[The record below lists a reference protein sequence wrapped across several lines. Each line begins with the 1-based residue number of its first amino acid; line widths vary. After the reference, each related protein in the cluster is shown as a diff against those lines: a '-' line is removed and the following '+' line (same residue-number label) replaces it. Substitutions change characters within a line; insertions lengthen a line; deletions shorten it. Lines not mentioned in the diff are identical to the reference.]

1 MGKKLR
7 LVLAMV
13 LVLCMSTVFAA
24 CGSKTITGIAMD
36 PDTMPSTTIGI
47 DESFSIGEANKIIV
61 TYDNGSTSKWSITES
76 MVTYNPQ
83 PGSGNKWSKPQTV
96 TVTVTFSRLGTTA
109 ETTFELHIVAEGEAG
124 ALVNEISALDL
135 AQLTYADKG
144 TVDALTA
151 RYNRL
156 TDVEKSYVTNYDA
169 LVAAA
174 EKIAALGEEVA
185 SIVLTAPVTTAYNV
199 GDVMNWAGAYAT
211 ITKVNGAMET
221 VTLTAENAT
230 VTGFTTET
238 EGEKTVTIAY
248 EGETVEYKITVTDN
262 ANAEMQAAIAAYNA
276 QVAKLP
282 TADALQYTQ
291 VAQVN
296 EARVAYDALVAK
308 YGTDGKLTGV
318 TDEAV
323 KALEAKIEANNA
335 AVKAIVDTFIAA
347 DDVKYSDKATIVKS
361 RTDFDNIAN
370 GWTGYVTEEQK
381 AVLTASEAVIVEM
394 EKAIE
399 QFRTLAAQLPAVA
412 DYSYEKYGELFE
424 EVDGAFYDLILTTLK
439 FDAPEDD
446 NYAPLADKAGIRPE
460 FDKIQAIWLCPD
472 VLDSLNTLKDN
483 IENGTVISPLTWQ
496 NATNYVEEYEAGNY
510 PTDATLVE
518 ALEELKELV
527 AQIEADMKAL
537 TDEIDKLF
545 GIEAEANIMLLSEEE
560 AEPTVY
566 EAKKAE
572 IDALDKAL
580 SESIYNK
587 LFDAKYAQMMA
598 DAKKAYETA
607 DALIAEVQEAID
619 GAAIVDS
626 LTDVAD
632 VEALYKS
639 LAELKVFGEGYTGA
653 LEETTAEAFFGVN
666 LTSEVDRTSLD
677 EKEVAFVQAIID
689 SISSPIKYEQVGLI
703 EKARAEY
710 DMLSEANQAK
720 IVGMEEK
727 LEAAET
733 DIENYKTLAA
743 EATAKIDAIP
753 DPVTLDDAG
762 KQAVTD
768 ARTVYEQL
776 GPDGWK
782 ELVSAE
788 RLEKLMKAEQALE
801 AMQDAVDEFLLTEL
815 PADADLKPG
824 DYVATTEGDV
834 TTYTGILGEIL
845 TAYNALVEG
854 HDEIAEIAEV
864 AQFKNDLDAL
874 IAVVVGEDAKVA
886 AFNKGVDEF
895 VPNYDA
901 STEALRTLL
910 ASIRANWKT
919 VELIPGYVAAVED
932 DETTEDVNEAAPETT
947 EKLEEFDAAIKAEN
961 DAIDAFLAVALP
973 TVDGLTYEQYITEVT
988 VGEITYAN
996 IFEQSKALY
1005 DVLAEYTTKN
1015 HEEVIARFELLTALF
1030 IDTPAQ
1036 GVEGEEG
1043 YVPAVDSEI
1052 TRLNKSVATVETM
1065 IDALSDTF
1073 NYAEKDAITEAYDAY
1088 KALEKGWIAAVAEEK
1103 AEKIEA
1109 LYAAIATADAAVED
1123 LKAQIEALPTP
1134 NEMRYNDHLTA
1145 VEAARAA
1152 YNAIVL
1158 AENGIDSTSIKTLVG
1173 AELCEKLAALEER
1186 VTKLTKTAQEIQAQI
1201 DAIDA
1206 TTYASKADIEA
1217 ARAAYN
1223 AFVTD
1228 GQGFH
1233 ALINT
1238 ANLVAA
1244 EKYIADCDEACAE
1257 FLQYVE
1263 ENLPADAKDLK
1274 LEQVPNIATA
1284 DGMWAELDKDIQDN
1298 NEDVIAAKALIE
1310 ACKAQDAANKKAVED
1325 FVAGVEALPVT
1336 EVTNEDGT
1344 SKNPKEWNV
1353 DEIDI
1358 TYEPTISEL
1367 NDLLEELQNNGYV
1380 DLTKPETDPEEKYI
1394 TQDIL
1399 DKLAAATDKVNEITS
1414 KIQAILDKIEAIE
1427 KLDDTNTVV
1436 DYANAEAIMTII
1448 TEEFDV
1454 LTDAEKA
1461 TTIGQKIESY
1471 RTSINEMT
1479 EKAEAYITADAA
1491 VVVDELNYTDAS
1503 RNSVTDLRT
1512 AYDALVDGWNTYANE
1527 TASVSEA
1534 NLLAAEAKISE
1545 FAKQLADAEA
1555 LVQAIL
1561 DKNFVLEAS
1570 AARAA
1575 ETVIDYSNRAEIVAA
1590 KDAYDKLNDVV
1601 GLQAAFDADLLAE
1614 LNRVCAI
1621 VNELD
1626 AAVGTEIANEITDAF
1641 SPLYTKVTLDSKS
1654 TIKNFFD
1661 MIGEQMSETEL
1672 PDESKAFRNGWGAY
1686 LQVGYPT
1693 EYELLKKAQ
1702 ARYEALVAGEETFK
1716 NMVHEATDGM
1726 SAEDVTYAMGETLN
1740 KIREYYKETFVTE
1753 SDREKIRALPEYET
1767 LEAFESA
1774 WQLRYLAAQ
1783 EVVAMIDEIT
1793 YPLDAEKVAAA
1804 KAAYDEIEAEG
1815 YGFEEAITNYNKL
1828 LGYLDELSEKF
1839 ETPEAIQSFLDKI
1852 TGEWNTFADVDYGT
1866 VKSFLDKV
1874 YVNYHELL
1882 TEEQRNEFTAAD
1894 QQKIEDL
1901 KVAGD
1906 KLMSELANLQN
1917 LINAL
1922 DPTTVDL
1929 SDAEPEDGAVY
1940 LVKEALKAVE
1950 QAEEDDNTAVANKTT
1965 WKNQLNLD
1973 NLTEAEARIQ
1983 AIKDAMAEF
1992 IEEVEN
1998 LPAKEDLDFETAQDV
2013 FTAEEHYNNL
2023 SDEAKQ
2029 DPDVQEA
2036 YEKLKDLLEEANKYE
2051 KFSDVYAAAVKAFAA
2066 AYYNKTAGT
2075 EFTDLEAFYIETVT
2089 LPTDFSNLKVGGAT
2103 VGDETIRVSV
2113 GNNNFIEA
2121 PAFRLNGKK
2130 LQLALPL
2137 VGSSLINGELQISYT
2152 SAGETVT
2159 KTLIAYTVLGSLN
2172 MGAVDAVYTQANYE
2186 STVTLNGSMVT
2197 FKSEHGAAAVS
2208 IALNNN
2214 GAAIV
2219 DVPYMFVKYENLA
2232 VGSVPTYAFTAFEES
2247 GCVIYPRY
2255 SNAPITQETAT
2266 AAQSRYYYISL
2277 DGYGTLAVLLSYEYV
2292 VKA

>member
-323 KALEAKIEANNA
+323 KALEAKIEANNK
-335 AVKAIVDTFIAA
+335 AVEEIVKTFIPAA
-347 DDVKYSDKATIVKS
+347 NVKYSDKATIAKS

-677 EKEVAFVQAIID
+677 EKEVAFVQDIID
-689 SISSPIKYEQVGLI
+689 SISTPIEYSQVGLI

-727 LEAAET
+727 LEAAEA

-743 EATAKIDAIP
+743 EATAKIDALP
-753 DPVTLDDAG
+753 TPVKVDEAG
-762 KQAVTD
+762 KAQILE
-768 ARTVYEQL
+768 AREAYEAL
-776 GPDGWK
+776 GNTGWK

-788 RLEKLMKAEQALE
+788 RLEKLMKAE
-801 AMQDAVDEFLLTEL
+801 DEFWSLREAVRDFFNNNTL

-845 TAYNALVEG
+845 TGYNNLVKD
-854 HDEIAEIAEV
+854 HDEIAANASVAEFK
-864 AQFKNDLDAL
+864 AQLDAL
-874 IAVVVGEDAKVA
+874 IAVVVAEDAKVV
-886 AFNKGVDEF
+886 AFNEAVDEF

-901 STEALRTLL
+901 STAALREQL
-910 ASIRANWKT
+910 AAIRANWKT
-919 VELIPGYVAAVED
+919 TELIPGYVAAVED
-932 DETTEDVNEAAPETT
+932 DEATEDVNEAAPETT

-973 TVDGLTYEQYITEVT
+973 TVDELTYEQYITEVN

-1052 TRLNKSVATVETM
+1052 TRLNKSVASVETM

-1109 LYAAIATADAAVED
+1109 LYAAIATAEAAVED

-1134 NEMRYNDHLTA
+1134 DDMLYSDLKA

-1152 YNAIVL
+1152 YNEIVL
-1158 AENGIDSTSIKTLVG
+1158 AENGIDATSIKTLVG

-1186 VTKLTKTAQEIQAQI
+1186 VTKLTKTAQEMQAQI

-1217 ARAAYN
+1217 ARAAYD

-1284 DGMWAELDKDIQDN
+1284 DGMWAELDADIQDN

-1310 ACKAQDAANKKAVED
+1310 ACKDQDEANKKAVED

-1344 SKNPKEWNV
+1344 SKDPKEWNV

-1367 NDLLEELQNNGYV
+1367 NDLLEELQKNGYV
-1380 DLTKPETDPEEKYI
+1380 DLTDPETDPEEKYI

-1427 KLDDTNTVV
+1427 KLDESNTVV
-1436 DYANAEAIMTII
+1436 NYENAEAIMTII
-1448 TEEFDV
+1448 VEEFDA
-1454 LTDAEKA
+1454 LTADEKA

-1479 EKAEAYITADAA
+1479 EKAEAYIAADAA

-1534 NLLAAEAKISE
+1534 NLLAAEAKIAE

-1626 AAVGTEIANEITDAF
+1626 AAVGTEIANEITVAF
-1641 SPLYTKVTLDSKS
+1641 TPLYTKVTLDSKP
-1654 TIKNFFD
+1654 TIDKFFI
-1661 MIGEQMSETEL
+1661 MIGELEETE
-1672 PDESKAFRNGWGAY
+1672 EVKAFRNGWGAY

-1726 SAEDVTYAMGETLN
+1726 NAEDVTYAMGETLN

>member
-96 TVTVTFSRLGTTA
+96 TVTVTFSRLGTTV

-248 EGETVEYKITVTDN
+248 EGETVEYKISVTDN

-323 KALEAKIEANNA
+323 KALEAKIEANNK
-335 AVKAIVDTFIAA
+335 AVEEIVKTFIPAA
-347 DDVKYSDKATIVKS
+347 NVKYSDKATIAKS

-460 FDKIQAIWLCPD
+460 YDKIQAIWLCPD

-483 IENGTVISPLTWQ
+483 IVNGTAISPLTWQ

-527 AQIEADMKAL
+527 AQIEAEMKAL

-607 DALIAEVQEAID
+607 DALIAKVQEAID
-619 GAAIVDS
+619 GAAIEDS

-639 LAELKVFGEGYTGA
+639 LAELKVFGSEGYTST

-677 EKEVAFVQAIID
+677 EKEVAFVQDIID
-689 SISSPIKYEQVGLI
+689 SISTPIEYSQVGLI

-727 LEAAET
+727 LEAAED
-733 DIENYKTLAA
+733 DIKKFQELAA
-743 EATAKIDAIP
+743 EATAKIDALP
-753 DPVTLDDAG
+753 TPVKVDEAG
-762 KQAVTD
+762 KAQILE
-768 ARTVYEQL
+768 AREAYEAL
-776 GPDGWK
+776 GNTGWK

-788 RLEKLMKAEQALE
+788 RLEKLMKAE
-801 AMQDAVDEFLLTEL
+801 DEFWSLREAVRDFFNNNTL

-845 TAYNALVEG
+845 TGYNNLVKD
-854 HDEIAEIAEV
+854 HDEIAANASV
-864 AQFKNDLDAL
+864 AAYKADLDAL
-874 IAVVVGEDAKVA
+874 IAVVVDEDAKVV
-886 AFNKGVDEF
+886 AFNKAVDEF

-901 STEALRTLL
+901 STAALREQL
-910 ASIRANWKT
+910 AAIRANWKT
-919 VELIPGYVAAVED
+919 TAQIADYVPAVED

-947 EKLEEFDAAIKAEN
+947 TSLDEFDAAIEAEN
-961 DAIDAFLAVALP
+961 DAIAAFLAVALP
-973 TVDGLTYEQYITEVT
+973 TVDGLTYELYITEVT

-996 IFEQSKALY
+996 IFEQAKALY

-1015 HEEVIARFELLTALF
+1015 HEEVIAHYELLTALF

-1052 TRLNKSVATVETM
+1052 TRLNKSVASVETM

-1073 NYAEKDAITEAYDAY
+1073 DYAEKDAITEAYDAY
-1088 KALEKGWIAAVAEEK
+1088 NALEKGWIAAVAEEK

-1109 LYAAIATADAAVED
+1109 LYAAIATAEAAVED

-1152 YNAIVL
+1152 YNEIVL
-1158 AENGIDSTSIKTLVG
+1158 AENGIDATSIKTLVG

-1217 ARAAYN
+1217 ARAAYEEFKVETN
-1223 AFVTD
+1223 
-1228 GQGFH
+1228 GQGFD

-1238 ANLVAA
+1238 TNLTNA

-1263 ENLPADAKDLK
+1263 ENLPADAKDLT
-1274 LEQVPNIATA
+1274 LEQAGKIA
-1284 DGMWAELDKDIQDN
+1284 GAEELYNKLDADIQDN
-1298 NEDVIAAKALIE
+1298 NEDVIAAKALID
-1310 ACKAQDAANKKAVED
+1310 ACKDQDAANKKAVED
-1325 FVAGVEALPVT
+1325 FVAGVEALPVEKIEDNPDT
-1336 EVTNEDGT
+1336 EEDESGWDT
-1344 SKNPKEWNV
+1344 SK
-1353 DEIDI
+1353 IDI

-1414 KIQAILDKIEAIE
+1414 KIQDILDKIEAIE
-1427 KLDDTNTVV
+1427 KLDETNTVV
-1436 DYANAEAIMTII
+1436 DYKNAEAIMTII
-1448 TEEFDV
+1448 VEEFDA
-1454 LTDAEKA
+1454 LTADEQA

-1479 EKAEAYITADAA
+1479 KKAEAYITADAA

-1527 TASVSEA
+1527 TASVSEE
-1534 NLLAAEAKISE
+1534 NLLAAEAKIAE

-1570 AARAA
+1570 VARAA

-1590 KDAYDKLNDVV
+1590 KDAYDELNDVV

-1614 LNRVCAI
+1614 LNRVYAI
-1621 VNELD
+1621 VTELD
-1626 AAVGTEIANEITDAF
+1626 AAVGTEIANEITAAF
-1641 SPLYTKVTLDSKS
+1641 TPLYTKVTLDSKP
-1654 TIKNFFD
+1654 TIDKFFI
-1661 MIGEQMSETEL
+1661 MIGELEETE
-1672 PDESKAFRNGWGAY
+1672 EVKAFRNGWGAH

-1716 NMVHEATDGM
+1716 TMVHKVTDDM
-1726 SAEDVTYAMGETLN
+1726 NAEDVTYAMGEPLN
-1740 KIREYYKETFVTE
+1740 EIREYYKETFVTE

-1774 WQLRYLAAQ
+1774 WQLKYLAAQ

-1828 LGYLDELSEKF
+1828 LGYLDELEESY
-1839 ETPEAIQSFLDKI
+1839 ETPEAIENFLSNVDPADWSSFA
-1852 TGEWNTFADVDYGT
+1852 TVDYGT
-1866 VKSFLDKV
+1866 IDNFLNKVLVNFNKLSDEDKAKISPE
-1874 YVNYHELL
+1874 NQAKLEPL
-1882 TEEQRNEFTAAD
+1882 ETAAN
-1894 QQKIEDL
+1894 
-1901 KVAGD
+1901 
-1906 KLMSELANLQN
+1906 KLMADLEEIRAKLAAVNP
-1917 LINAL
+1917 AE
-1922 DPTTVDL
+1922 VDL
-1929 SDAEPEDGAVY
+1929 SDVTSETGSVY
-1940 LVKEALKAVE
+1940 LANEALKAVE
-1950 QAEEDDNTAVANKTT
+1950 PAEGDSDTAKANKAT
-1965 WKNQLNLD
+1965 WKKALYPELENLEKA
-1973 NLTEAEARIQ
+1973 NEKIAE
-1983 AIKDAMAEF
+1983 IKAAMAEF
-1992 IEEVEN
+1992 IEAVEN
-1998 LPAKEDLDFETAQDV
+1998 LPEKEKIDYDTADLVFNAEAQ
-2013 FTAEEHYNNL
+2013 YNNL
-2023 SDEAKQ
+2023 TPDAQADE
-2029 DPDVQEA
+2029 DVQNAKAKLDEYLDYIKEKGFTSFAEA
-2036 YEKLKDLLEEANKYE
+2036 YKK
-2051 KFSDVYAAAVKAFAA
+2051 AVDSFNTT
-2066 AYYNKTAGT
+2066 YYNKSETKL
-2075 EFTDLEAFYIETVT
+2075 DAFYLATVV
-2089 LPTDFSNLKVGGAT
+2089 LPDTFENLKVGGVTLADVEINVN
-2103 VGDETIRVSV
+2103 VGKGNLVSGKAFTIDEN
-2113 GNNNFIEA
+2113 G
-2121 PAFRLNGKK
+2121 RLNI
-2130 LQLALPL
+2130 ALP
-2137 VGSSLINGELQISYT
+2137 VIATSLDNGRLEISYT
-2152 SAGETVT
+2152 AGGEVVT
-2159 KTLIAYTVLGSLN
+2159 KVLTAYSVTVGTTLSLTDSKVVNAVTGYESEVTQRGASVAFSTQHGSTGIGLAVSAN
-2172 MGAVDAVYTQANYE
+2172 GTELSDGICAFYKMGSIGSTEVTYGFVVNSADGVTIYPEYSADAVSADTVDA
-2186 STVTLNGSMVT
+2186 
-2197 FKSEHGAAAVS
+2197 K
-2208 IALNNN
+2208 
-2214 GAAIV
+2214 
-2219 DVPYMFVKYENLA
+2219 KYD
-2232 VGSVPTYAFTAFEES
+2232 
-2247 GCVIYPRY
+2247 IY
-2255 SNAPITQETAT
+2255 
-2266 AAQSRYYYISL
+2266 L
-2277 DGYGTLAVLLSYEYV
+2277 DGYGVITVTVSYTYYK
-2292 VKA
+2292 KA

>member
-323 KALEAKIEANNA
+323 KALEAKIEANNK
-335 AVKAIVDTFIAA
+335 AVEEIVKTFIPAA
-347 DDVKYSDKATIVKS
+347 NVKYSDKATIAKS

-460 FDKIQAIWLCPD
+460 YDKIQAIWLCPD
-472 VLDSLNTLKDN
+472 VLDSLNTLKTC
-483 IENGTVISPLTWQ
+483 IEENTVIAPYVWQ

-677 EKEVAFVQAIID
+677 EKEVAFVQDIID
-689 SISSPIKYEQVGLI
+689 SISTPIEYSQVGLI

-727 LEAAET
+727 LEAAEA

-743 EATAKIDAIP
+743 EATAKIDALP
-753 DPVTLDDAG
+753 TPVKVDEAG
-762 KQAVTD
+762 KAQILE
-768 ARTVYEQL
+768 AREAYEAL
-776 GPDGWK
+776 GNTGWK

-788 RLEKLMKAEQALE
+788 RLEKLMKAE
-801 AMQDAVDEFLLTEL
+801 DEFWSLREAVRDFFNNNTL

-845 TAYNALVEG
+845 TGYNNLVKD
-854 HDEIAEIAEV
+854 HDEIAANASVAEFK
-864 AQFKNDLDAL
+864 AQLDAL
-874 IAVVVGEDAKVA
+874 IAVVVAEDAKVV
-886 AFNKGVDEF
+886 AFNKAVDEF

-901 STEALRTLL
+901 STAALREQL
-910 ASIRANWKT
+910 AAIRANWKT
-919 VELIPGYVAAVED
+919 TKLIPGYVAAVED

-947 EKLEEFDAAIKAEN
+947 EKLEEFDAAIEAEN

-973 TVDGLTYEQYITEVT
+973 TVDELTYEQYTTEVT

-996 IFEQSKALY
+996 IFEQAKALY

-1052 TRLNKSVATVETM
+1052 TRLNKSVASVETM

-1109 LYAAIATADAAVED
+1109 LYAAIATAEAAVED

-1134 NEMRYNDHLTA
+1134 DDMLYSDLKA

-1158 AENGIDSTSIKTLVG
+1158 AENGIDSTSIKALVG
-1173 AELCEKLAALEER
+1173 EDLCEKLAALEER

-1217 ARAAYN
+1217 ARAAYD

-1238 ANLVAA
+1238 ANLLAA

-1284 DGMWAELDKDIQDN
+1284 DGMWAELDADIQDN

-1310 ACKAQDAANKKAVED
+1310 ACKDQDAANKKAVED

-1344 SKNPKEWNV
+1344 SKDPKEWNV

-1367 NDLLEELQNNGYV
+1367 NDLLEELQKNGYV
-1380 DLTKPETDPEEKYI
+1380 ELTDPETEPEEKYI

-1427 KLDDTNTVV
+1427 CNII
-1436 DYANAEAIMTII
+1436 IMSFHIFRII
-1448 TEEFDV
+1448 
-1454 LTDAEKA
+1454 L
-1461 TTIGQKIESY
+1461 
-1471 RTSINEMT
+1471 
-1479 EKAEAYITADAA
+1479 
-1491 VVVDELNYTDAS
+1491 
-1503 RNSVTDLRT
+1503 
-1512 AYDALVDGWNTYANE
+1512 
-1527 TASVSEA
+1527 
-1534 NLLAAEAKISE
+1534 
-1545 FAKQLADAEA
+1545 
-1555 LVQAIL
+1555 
-1561 DKNFVLEAS
+1561 
-1570 AARAA
+1570 
-1575 ETVIDYSNRAEIVAA
+1575 
-1590 KDAYDKLNDVV
+1590 
-1601 GLQAAFDADLLAE
+1601 
-1614 LNRVCAI
+1614 
-1621 VNELD
+1621 
-1626 AAVGTEIANEITDAF
+1626 
-1641 SPLYTKVTLDSKS
+1641 
-1654 TIKNFFD
+1654 
-1661 MIGEQMSETEL
+1661 
-1672 PDESKAFRNGWGAY
+1672 
-1686 LQVGYPT
+1686 
-1693 EYELLKKAQ
+1693 
-1702 ARYEALVAGEETFK
+1702 
-1716 NMVHEATDGM
+1716 
-1726 SAEDVTYAMGETLN
+1726 
-1740 KIREYYKETFVTE
+1740 
-1753 SDREKIRALPEYET
+1753 
-1767 LEAFESA
+1767 
-1774 WQLRYLAAQ
+1774 
-1783 EVVAMIDEIT
+1783 
-1793 YPLDAEKVAAA
+1793 
-1804 KAAYDEIEAEG
+1804 
-1815 YGFEEAITNYNKL
+1815 
-1828 LGYLDELSEKF
+1828 
-1839 ETPEAIQSFLDKI
+1839 
-1852 TGEWNTFADVDYGT
+1852 
-1866 VKSFLDKV
+1866 
-1874 YVNYHELL
+1874 
-1882 TEEQRNEFTAAD
+1882 
-1894 QQKIEDL
+1894 
-1901 KVAGD
+1901 
-1906 KLMSELANLQN
+1906 
-1917 LINAL
+1917 
-1922 DPTTVDL
+1922 
-1929 SDAEPEDGAVY
+1929 
-1940 LVKEALKAVE
+1940 
-1950 QAEEDDNTAVANKTT
+1950 
-1965 WKNQLNLD
+1965 
-1973 NLTEAEARIQ
+1973 
-1983 AIKDAMAEF
+1983 
-1992 IEEVEN
+1992 
-1998 LPAKEDLDFETAQDV
+1998 
-2013 FTAEEHYNNL
+2013 
-2023 SDEAKQ
+2023 
-2029 DPDVQEA
+2029 
-2036 YEKLKDLLEEANKYE
+2036 
-2051 KFSDVYAAAVKAFAA
+2051 
-2066 AYYNKTAGT
+2066 
-2075 EFTDLEAFYIETVT
+2075 
-2089 LPTDFSNLKVGGAT
+2089 
-2103 VGDETIRVSV
+2103 
-2113 GNNNFIEA
+2113 
-2121 PAFRLNGKK
+2121 
-2130 LQLALPL
+2130 
-2137 VGSSLINGELQISYT
+2137 
-2152 SAGETVT
+2152 
-2159 KTLIAYTVLGSLN
+2159 
-2172 MGAVDAVYTQANYE
+2172 
-2186 STVTLNGSMVT
+2186 
-2197 FKSEHGAAAVS
+2197 
-2208 IALNNN
+2208 
-2214 GAAIV
+2214 
-2219 DVPYMFVKYENLA
+2219 
-2232 VGSVPTYAFTAFEES
+2232 
-2247 GCVIYPRY
+2247 
-2255 SNAPITQETAT
+2255 
-2266 AAQSRYYYISL
+2266 
-2277 DGYGTLAVLLSYEYV
+2277 
-2292 VKA
+2292 

>member
-96 TVTVTFSRLGTTA
+96 TVTVTFSRLGTTV

-248 EGETVEYKITVTDN
+248 EGETVEYKFTVTDN

-276 QVAKLP
+276 QVEKLP

-296 EARVAYDALVAK
+296 EARGAYDALVAN

-323 KALEAKIEANNA
+323 KALEAKIEANNK
-335 AVKAIVDTFIAA
+335 AVEEIVKTFIPAA
-347 DDVKYSDKATIVKS
+347 NVKYSDKATIAKS

-460 FDKIQAIWLCPD
+460 YDKIQAIWLCPD

-483 IENGTVISPLTWQ
+483 IANGTAISPLTWQ
-496 NATNYVEEYEAGNY
+496 NATGHVKDYEAGNY

-527 AQIEADMKAL
+527 AQIEAEMKAL

-587 LFDAKYAQMMA
+587 LFDEKYGQMMA

-607 DALIAEVQEAID
+607 DALIADVKEAID

-677 EKEVAFVQAIID
+677 EKEVAFVQDIID
-689 SISSPIKYEQVGLI
+689 SISTPIEYSQVGLI

-727 LEAAET
+727 LEAAEA

-743 EATAKIDAIP
+743 EATAKIDALP
-753 DPVTLDDAG
+753 TPVKVDEAG
-762 KQAVTD
+762 KAQILE
-768 ARTVYEQL
+768 AREAYEAL
-776 GPDGWK
+776 GNTGWK

-788 RLEKLMKAEQALE
+788 RLEKLMKAE
-801 AMQDAVDEFLLTEL
+801 DEFWSLREAVRDFFNNNTL

-824 DYVATTEGDV
+824 DYGVTTEGDI

-845 TAYNALVEG
+845 TGYNNLVKD
-854 HDEIAEIAEV
+854 HDEIAANASVAEFK
-864 AQFKNDLDAL
+864 AQLDAL
-874 IAVVVGEDAKVA
+874 IAVVVAEDAKVA
-886 AFNKGVDEF
+886 EFNKGVAEF
-895 VPNYDA
+895 VVTYDA
-901 STEALRTLL
+901 STAALREQL
-910 ASIRANWKT
+910 AAIRANWKT
-919 VELIPGYVAAVED
+919 TEQIADYVPAVED

-947 EKLEEFDAAIKAEN
+947 TSLDEFDAAIDAELA
-961 DAIDAFLAVALP
+961 AIKAFLAVALP
-973 TVDGLTYEQYITEVT
+973 TVDELTYEQYITEVT

-996 IFEQSKALY
+996 IFEQAKALY

-1015 HEEVIARFELLTALF
+1015 HEEVIAHYELLTALF

-1052 TRLNKSVATVETM
+1052 TRLNKSVASVETM

-1073 NYAEKDAITEAYDAY
+1073 DYAEKDAITEAYDAY

-1103 AEKIEA
+1103 AEKIET
-1109 LYAAIATADAAVED
+1109 LYAAIATAEAAVEE

-1134 NEMRYNDHLTA
+1134 DDMLYSDLKA

-1152 YNAIVL
+1152 YNEIVL
-1158 AENGIDSTSIKTLVG
+1158 AENGIDATSIKTLVG

-1217 ARAAYN
+1217 ARAAYD

-1238 ANLVAA
+1238 TNLTNA

-1263 ENLPADAKDLK
+1263 ENLPADAKDLT
-1274 LEQVPNIATA
+1274 LEQAGKIA
-1284 DGMWAELDKDIQDN
+1284 GAEELYDKLDADIQDN
-1298 NEDVIAAKALIE
+1298 NEDVIAAKALID
-1310 ACKAQDAANKKAVED
+1310 ACKDQDAANKKAVED

-1344 SKNPKEWNV
+1344 SKDPKEWNV
-1353 DEIDI
+1353 EEIDI

-1367 NDLLEELQNNGYV
+1367 NDLLEELQKNGYV

-1414 KIQAILDKIEAIE
+1414 MIQAILDKIEAIE

-1436 DYANAEAIMTII
+1436 DYANAEKIMTII
-1448 TEEFDV
+1448 VEEFDV

-1527 TASVSEA
+1527 TASVSEE
-1534 NLLAAEAKISE
+1534 NLLAAEAKIAE

-1555 LVQAIL
+1555 LVEAIL
-1561 DKNFVLEAS
+1561 AKNFVREAS

-1590 KDAYDKLNDVV
+1590 KDAYDELNDVV
-1601 GLQAAFDADLLAE
+1601 GLQAAFDADLLDE
-1614 LNRVCAI
+1614 LDRVYGI
-1621 VNELD
+1621 VTELD
-1626 AAVGTEIANEITDAF
+1626 AAVGTEIANEITAAF
-1641 SPLYTKVTLDSKS
+1641 TPLYTKVTLDSKP
-1654 TIKNFFD
+1654 TIDKFFI
-1661 MIGEQMSETEL
+1661 MIGELEETE
-1672 PDESKAFRNGWGAY
+1672 EVKAFSNGWGAH
-1686 LQVGYPT
+1686 LKVGYPT
-1693 EYELLKKAQ
+1693 EYELLKKAL

-1726 SAEDVTYAMGETLN
+1726 NAEDVTYAMGETLN

-1774 WQLRYLAAQ
+1774 WQLKYLAAQ

-1828 LGYLDELSEKF
+1828 LGYLDELEESY
-1839 ETPEAIQSFLDKI
+1839 ETPEAIKSFLDKI

-1901 KVAGD
+1901 KIAGD

-1917 LINAL
+1917 LINDL

-1929 SDAEPEDGAVY
+1929 SAAEPEDGAVY

-1950 QAEEDDNTAVANKTT
+1950 QADEDDNTAVANKTT

>member
-96 TVTVTFSRLGTTA
+96 TVTVTFSRLGTTV

-262 ANAEMQAAIAAYNA
+262 ANAELQAAIAAYNA

-323 KALEAKIEANNA
+323 KALEAKIEANNK
-335 AVKAIVDTFIAA
+335 AVEEIVKTFIPAA
-347 DDVKYSDKATIVKS
+347 NVKYSDKATIAKS

-394 EKAIE
+394 AKAIE

-424 EVDGAFYDLILTTLK
+424 EVDGAFYDLIQTTLK

-460 FDKIQAIWLCPD
+460 YDKIQAIWLCPD

-483 IENGTVISPLTWQ
+483 IANGTAISPLTWQ
-496 NATNYVEEYEAGNY
+496 NATGHVKDYEAGNY

-527 AQIEADMKAL
+527 AQIEAEMKAL

-677 EKEVAFVQAIID
+677 EKEVAFVQDIID
-689 SISSPIKYEQVGLI
+689 SISTPIEYSQVGLI

-727 LEAAET
+727 LEAAEA

-743 EATAKIDAIP
+743 EATAKIDALP
-753 DPVTLDDAG
+753 TPVKVDEAG
-762 KQAVTD
+762 KAQILE
-768 ARTVYEQL
+768 AREAYEAL
-776 GPDGWK
+776 GNTGWK

-788 RLEKLMKAEQALE
+788 RLEKLMKAE
-801 AMQDAVDEFLLTEL
+801 DEFWSLREAVRDFFNNNTL

-845 TAYNALVEG
+845 TGYNNLVKD
-854 HDEIAEIAEV
+854 HDEIAANASVAEFK
-864 AQFKNDLDAL
+864 AQLDAL
-874 IAVVVGEDAKVA
+874 IAVVVAEDAKVV
-886 AFNKGVDEF
+886 AFNKAVDEF

-901 STEALRTLL
+901 STAALREQL
-910 ASIRANWKT
+910 AAIRANWKT
-919 VELIPGYVAAVED
+919 TELIPGYVAAVED
-932 DETTEDVNEAAPETT
+932 DEATEDVNETAPETT

-961 DAIDAFLAVALP
+961 AAIDAFLAVALP
-973 TVDGLTYEQYITEVT
+973 TVDELTYTQYTTEVT
-988 VGEITYAN
+988 VGEVTYAN

-1052 TRLNKSVATVETM
+1052 TRLNKSVASVETM

-1109 LYAAIATADAAVED
+1109 LYAAIATAEAAVED
-1123 LKAQIEALPTP
+1123 LKAQFEALPTADA
-1134 NEMRYNDHLTA
+1134 MTYADLSA
-1145 VEAARAA
+1145 VKAARDA
-1152 YNAIVL
+1152 YNTIVF
-1158 AENGIDSTSIKTLVG
+1158 ADNGIDASSIKTLVG
-1173 AELCEKLAALEER
+1173 TELCDKLAALEER
-1186 VTKLTKTAQEIQAQI
+1186 VTKLTDTAKAIQTQI
-1201 DAIDA
+1201 DAINA
-1206 TTYASKADIEA
+1206 ETYASKAAVEA
-1217 ARAAYN
+1217 ARAAYEEFKTN
-1223 AFVTD
+1223 

-1284 DGMWAELDKDIQDN
+1284 DGMWAELDKDIRDN
-1298 NEDVIAAKALIE
+1298 NKDVIAAKALIE
-1310 ACKAQDAANKKAVED
+1310 ACKAQDEANKKAVED

-1336 EVTNEDGT
+1336 EVKNEDGT
-1344 SKNPKEWNV
+1344 SKDPKEWNV
-1353 DEIDI
+1353 NGIDI

-1367 NDLLEELQNNGYV
+1367 NDLLEELRNNGYV

-1399 DKLAAATDKVNEITS
+1399 DKLAAATEKVNEITS
-1414 KIQAILDKIEAIE
+1414 MIQAILDKIEARE

-1436 DYANAEAIMTII
+1436 DYANAEAIMAII
-1448 TEEFDV
+1448 TTEFDV
-1454 LTDAEKA
+1454 LSADEKA

-1479 EKAEAYITADAA
+1479 AKAEAYITADAA

-1512 AYDALVDGWNTYANE
+1512 AYSALVDGWNTYANE
-1527 TASVSEA
+1527 TASVSNE
-1534 NLLAAEAKISE
+1534 NLLAAEAKIAE
-1545 FAKQLADAEA
+1545 FEAQLAAAEA

-1590 KDAYDKLNDVV
+1590 KDAYDELNDVV

-1614 LNRVCAI
+1614 LNRVYAI
-1621 VNELD
+1621 VTELD
-1626 AAVGTEIANEITDAF
+1626 AAVGTEIANEITAAF
-1641 SPLYTKVTLDSKS
+1641 TPLYTKVTLDSKP
-1654 TIKNFFD
+1654 TIDKFFI
-1661 MIGEQMSETEL
+1661 MIGEMEETE
-1672 PDESKAFRNGWGAY
+1672 EVKAFRNGWGAH

-1693 EYELLKKAQ
+1693 EYDLLQKAL
-1702 ARYEALVAGEETFK
+1702 ARYNALVAGEETFK
-1716 NMVHEATDGM
+1716 QMVHDLTDGM
-1726 SAEDVTYAMGETLN
+1726 AAADVTYAMCDQLN
-1740 KIREYYKETFVTE
+1740 AIREYYKETFVTE
-1753 SDREKIRALPEYET
+1753 SDREKIRALAEYET

-1774 WQLRYLAAQ
+1774 WQLSYLAAQ
-1783 EVVAMIDEIT
+1783 EVVDMIDEIT
-1793 YPLDAEKVAAA
+1793 YPLDAEKVNAA

-1874 YVNYHELL
+1874 YVNYRELL

-1894 QQKIEDL
+1894 QQKIEAL

-1906 KLMSELANLQN
+1906 KLMSDLNNLQN

-1950 QAEEDDNTAVANKTT
+1950 RAEEDDNTAVANKTT

-1973 NLTEAEARIQ
+1973 TLTKAEENIQ

-2051 KFSDVYAAAVKAFAA
+2051 KFSEVYAEAVKAFAA

-2159 KTLIAYTVLGSLN
+2159 KTLIAYTVLGKLQK
-2172 MGAVDAVYTQANYE
+2172 GEVKAVYTKEGYE
-2186 STVTLNGSMVT
+2186 STVTMNGSMVT
-2197 FKSEHGAAAVS
+2197 FKSEHGGVAVG
-2208 IALNNN
+2208 IELTNN
-2214 GAAIV
+2214 GAAIT
-2219 DVPYMFVKYENLA
+2219 DVAYMFTKKVDLTA
-2232 VGSVPTYAFTAFEES
+2232 DAIPTYGFTAFEE
-2247 GCVIYPRY
+2247 GGYVVYPKY
-2255 SNAPITQETAT
+2255 TGAPITEETASD
-2266 AAQSRYYYISL
+2266 AQSRYYYISL

>member
-323 KALEAKIEANNA
+323 KALEAKIEANNK
-335 AVKAIVDTFIAA
+335 AVEEIVKTFIPAA
-347 DDVKYSDKATIVKS
+347 NVKYSDKATIAKS

-446 NYAPLADKAGIRPE
+446 NYAPLADKAGIRSE
-460 FDKIQAIWLCPD
+460 YDKIQAIWLCPD

-483 IENGTVISPLTWQ
+483 IANGTAISPLTWQ

-545 GIEAEANIMLLSEEE
+545 GIEAEANVMLLAAEEE
-560 AEPTVY
+560 TEPTVY

-607 DALIAEVQEAID
+607 DALIADVKEAID
-619 GAAIVDS
+619 GAVIVDS

-677 EKEVAFVQAIID
+677 TKEVAFVQDIID
-689 SISSPIKYEQVGLI
+689 SISSPIKYEQTGLI

-727 LEAAET
+727 LEAAEAE
-733 DIENYKTLAA
+733 IENYKTLAA

-768 ARTVYEQL
+768 ARTAYEKL
-776 GPDGWK
+776 GSDGWK

-801 AMQDAVDEFLLTEL
+801 DMQDAVDEFLLTEL

-824 DYVATTEGDV
+824 DYVVTTEGDV

-895 VPNYDA
+895 VVTYDA
-901 STEALRTLL
+901 STAALRTLL

-932 DETTEDVNEAAPETT
+932 DEATEDVNEAAPETT

-973 TVDGLTYEQYITEVT
+973 TVDELTYEQYITEVT

-996 IFEQSKALY
+996 IFAQSKALY

-1052 TRLNKSVATVETM
+1052 TRLNKSVASVETM
-1065 IDALSDTF
+1065 IDALNNTF
-1073 NYAEKDAITEAYDAY
+1073 NYAEKAAITEAYNAY

-1103 AEKIEA
+1103 AEKIKT
-1109 LYAAIATADAAVED
+1109 LYAAIATAEDAVVE
-1123 LKAQIEALPTP
+1123 LKAQIEALPTSDA
-1134 NEMRYNDHLTA
+1134 MVYGDLKD

-1158 AENGIDSTSIKTLVG
+1158 ADNGIDASSIKTLVG
-1173 AELCEKLAALEER
+1173 PELCEKLAALEER
-1186 VTKLTKTAQEIQAQI
+1186 VTKLTKTAQEIQDQI

-1217 ARAAYN
+1217 ARAAYD

-1284 DGMWAELDKDIQDN
+1284 DGMWAELDADIQDN
-1298 NEDVIAAKALIE
+1298 NEDVIAAKALID
-1310 ACKAQDAANKKAVED
+1310 ACKDQDAANKKAVED

-1344 SKNPKEWNV
+1344 SKDPKEWNV

-1454 LTDAEKA
+1454 LSADEKT

-1512 AYDALVDGWNTYANE
+1512 AYDALVDGWNTYATE

-1534 NLLAAEAKISE
+1534 NLLAAEAKIAE

-1614 LNRVCAI
+1614 LNRVYAI
-1621 VNELD
+1621 VTELD
-1626 AAVGTEIANEITDAF
+1626 DAVGTEIANEITDAF

-1693 EYELLKKAQ
+1693 EYELLKKAL

-1753 SDREKIRALPEYET
+1753 SDREKIRDLAEYET

-1783 EVVAMIDEIT
+1783 EVVAMIEAIDR
-1793 YPLDAEKVAAA
+1793 PLDAEEVNAA
-1804 KAAYDEIEAEG
+1804 KAAYDAIEAEG

-1828 LGYLDELSEKF
+1828 LGYLDELEESY
-1839 ETPEAIQSFLDKI
+1839 ETPEAIENFLSNVDPEDWSSFA
-1852 TGEWNTFADVDYGT
+1852 TVDYGT
-1866 VKSFLDKV
+1866 IDNFLNKV
-1874 YVNYHELL
+1874 LVNFKNLS
-1882 TEEQRNEFTAAD
+1882 EEDQAKISPENQAKLEPLETAAN
-1894 QQKIEDL
+1894 
-1901 KVAGD
+1901 
-1906 KLMSELANLQN
+1906 KLMADLEEIRAKLAAVNP
-1917 LINAL
+1917 AE
-1922 DPTTVDL
+1922 VDL
-1929 SDAEPEDGAVY
+1929 SDATSETGSVY
-1940 LVKEALKAVE
+1940 LANEALKAVE
-1950 QAEEDDNTAVANKTT
+1950 PAEGDSDTAKANKAT
-1965 WKNQLNLD
+1965 WKKALYPELENLEKA
-1973 NLTEAEARIQ
+1973 NEKIAE
-1983 AIKDAMAEF
+1983 IKAAMAEF
-1992 IEEVEN
+1992 IEAVEN
-1998 LPAKEDLDFETAQDV
+1998 LPEKEKIDYDTADLVFNAEAQ
-2013 FTAEEHYNNL
+2013 YNNL
-2023 SDEAKQ
+2023 TPDAQADE
-2029 DPDVQEA
+2029 DVQNAKAKLDEYLEYIKEKGFTSFAEA
-2036 YEKLKDLLEEANKYE
+2036 YKK
-2051 KFSDVYAAAVKAFAA
+2051 AVDSFNTT
-2066 AYYNKTAGT
+2066 YYNKSETKL
-2075 EFTDLEAFYIETVT
+2075 DAFYLATVV
-2089 LPTDFSNLKVGGAT
+2089 LPDTFENLKVGGVTLADVEINVN
-2103 VGDETIRVSV
+2103 VGKGNLISGKAFTIDEN
-2113 GNNNFIEA
+2113 G
-2121 PAFRLNGKK
+2121 RLNI
-2130 LQLALPL
+2130 ALP
-2137 VGSSLINGELQISYT
+2137 VIATSLDNGRLEISYT
-2152 SAGETVT
+2152 VGGEVVTKVLTAYSVTVGTTLSLTDSKVISAVTGYESEVTQRGASVAFSTQHGSTGIGLAVSANGEELSNGICAFYKMGSVGTTEVTYGFVVYTADGVAIYPEYSAGAVT
-2159 KTLIAYTVLGSLN
+2159 ADT
-2172 MGAVDAVYTQANYE
+2172 VDA
-2186 STVTLNGSMVT
+2186 
-2197 FKSEHGAAAVS
+2197 K
-2208 IALNNN
+2208 
-2214 GAAIV
+2214 
-2219 DVPYMFVKYENLA
+2219 KYD
-2232 VGSVPTYAFTAFEES
+2232 
-2247 GCVIYPRY
+2247 IY
-2255 SNAPITQETAT
+2255 
-2266 AAQSRYYYISL
+2266 L
-2277 DGYGTLAVLLSYEYV
+2277 DGYGVITVTVSYTYYK
-2292 VKA
+2292 KA

>member
-96 TVTVTFSRLGTTA
+96 TVTVTFSRLGTTV

-308 YGTDGKLTGV
+308 YGTDGKLDGV

-323 KALEAKIEANNA
+323 KALEAKIESNNA

-460 FDKIQAIWLCPD
+460 YDKIQAIWLCPD

-545 GIEAEANIMLLSEEE
+545 GIEAEANIMLLSEEK

-607 DALIAEVQEAID
+607 DALIADVKEAID

-845 TAYNALVEG
+845 TGYNNLVKD
-854 HDEIAEIAEV
+854 HDEIAANASVAEFK
-864 AQFKNDLDAL
+864 AQLDAL
-874 IAVVVGEDAKVA
+874 IAVVVAEDAKVV
-886 AFNKGVDEF
+886 AFNKAVDEF

-901 STEALRTLL
+901 STAALREQL
-910 ASIRANWKT
+910 AAIRANWKT
-919 VELIPGYVAAVED
+919 TELIPGYVAAVED

-1005 DVLAEYTTKN
+1005 DLLAEYTTKN

-1109 LYAAIATADAAVED
+1109 LYAAIATAEAAVEE

-1134 NEMRYNDHLTA
+1134 DDMLYSDLKA

-1152 YNAIVL
+1152 YNEIVL
-1158 AENGIDSTSIKTLVG
+1158 AENGIDATSIKTLVG

-1217 ARAAYN
+1217 ARAAYD

-1284 DGMWAELDKDIQDN
+1284 DGMWAELDADIQDN

-1310 ACKAQDAANKKAVED
+1310 ACKDQDAANKKAVED

-1344 SKNPKEWNV
+1344 SKDPKEWNV

-1380 DLTKPETDPEEKYI
+1380 DLTKPETEPEEKYI

-1436 DYANAEAIMTII
+1436 DYANAEAIMKII
-1448 TEEFDV
+1448 VEEFDK

-1479 EKAEAYITADAA
+1479 KKAEDYIAADAA

-1527 TASVSEA
+1527 TASVSEE
-1534 NLLAAEAKISE
+1534 NLLAAEAKIAE
-1545 FAKQLADAEA
+1545 FEAQLAAAEA

-1590 KDAYDKLNDVV
+1590 KDAYDELNDVV
-1601 GLQAAFDADLLAE
+1601 GLQAAFDADLVAE
-1614 LNRVCAI
+1614 LNRVYAI

-1626 AAVGTEIANEITDAF
+1626 AAVGTEIANEITAAF
-1641 SPLYTKVTLDSKS
+1641 TPLYTKVTLDSKP
-1654 TIKNFFD
+1654 TIDKFFI
-1661 MIGEQMSETEL
+1661 MIGELEETE
-1672 PDESKAFRNGWGAY
+1672 EVKAFRNGWGAH
-1686 LQVGYPT
+1686 LKVGYPT
-1693 EYELLKKAQ
+1693 EYELLNKAL

-1716 NMVHEATDGM
+1716 NMVHAATDGM
-1726 SAEDVTYAMGETLN
+1726 NAEDVTYAMGETLN

-1828 LGYLDELSEKF
+1828 LGYLDELEESY
-1839 ETPEAIQSFLDKI
+1839 ETPEAIENFLSNVDPEDWSSFA
-1852 TGEWNTFADVDYGT
+1852 TVDYGT
-1866 VKSFLDKV
+1866 IDNFLNKV
-1874 YVNYHELL
+1874 LVNFKNLS
-1882 TEEQRNEFTAAD
+1882 EEDQAKISPENQAKLEPLETAAN
-1894 QQKIEDL
+1894 
-1901 KVAGD
+1901 
-1906 KLMSELANLQN
+1906 KLMADLEEIRAKLAAVNP
-1917 LINAL
+1917 AE
-1922 DPTTVDL
+1922 VDL
-1929 SDAEPEDGAVY
+1929 SDATSETGSVY
-1940 LVKEALKAVE
+1940 LANEALKAVE
-1950 QAEEDDNTAVANKTT
+1950 PAEGDSDTAKANKAT
-1965 WKNQLNLD
+1965 WKKALYPELENLEKA
-1973 NLTEAEARIQ
+1973 NEKIAE
-1983 AIKDAMAEF
+1983 IKAAMAEF
-1992 IEEVEN
+1992 IEAVEN
-1998 LPAKEDLDFETAQDV
+1998 LPEKEKIDYDTADLVFNAEAQ
-2013 FTAEEHYNNL
+2013 YNNL
-2023 SDEAKQ
+2023 TPDAQADE
-2029 DPDVQEA
+2029 DVQNAKAKLDEYLDYIKEKGFTSFAEA
-2036 YEKLKDLLEEANKYE
+2036 YKK
-2051 KFSDVYAAAVKAFAA
+2051 AVDSFNTT
-2066 AYYNKTAGT
+2066 YYNKSETKL
-2075 EFTDLEAFYIETVT
+2075 DAFYLATVV
-2089 LPTDFSNLKVGGAT
+2089 LPDTFENLKVGGVTLADVEINVN
-2103 VGDETIRVSV
+2103 VGKGNLISGKAFTIDEN
-2113 GNNNFIEA
+2113 G
-2121 PAFRLNGKK
+2121 RLNI
-2130 LQLALPL
+2130 ALP
-2137 VGSSLINGELQISYT
+2137 VIATSLDNGRLEISYT
-2152 SAGETVT
+2152 AGGEVVT
-2159 KTLIAYTVLGSLN
+2159 KVLTAYSVTVGTTLSLTDSKVVNAVTGYESEVTQRGASVAFSTQHGSTGIGLAVSAN
-2172 MGAVDAVYTQANYE
+2172 GTELSDGICAFYKMGSIGSTEVTYGFVVNSADGVTIYPEYSADAVSADTVDA
-2186 STVTLNGSMVT
+2186 
-2197 FKSEHGAAAVS
+2197 K
-2208 IALNNN
+2208 
-2214 GAAIV
+2214 
-2219 DVPYMFVKYENLA
+2219 KYD
-2232 VGSVPTYAFTAFEES
+2232 
-2247 GCVIYPRY
+2247 IY
-2255 SNAPITQETAT
+2255 
-2266 AAQSRYYYISL
+2266 L
-2277 DGYGTLAVLLSYEYV
+2277 DGYGVITVTVSYTYYK
-2292 VKA
+2292 KA

>member
-83 PGSGNKWSKPQTV
+83 PDSGNKWSKPQTV

-323 KALEAKIEANNA
+323 KALEAKIEANNK
-335 AVKAIVDTFIAA
+335 AVEEIVKTFIPAA
-347 DDVKYSDKATIVKS
+347 NVKYSDKATIAKS

-446 NYAPLADKAGIRPE
+446 NYAPLADKAGIRSE
-460 FDKIQAIWLCPD
+460 YDKIQAIWLCPD

-483 IENGTVISPLTWQ
+483 IANGTAISPLTWQ

-545 GIEAEANIMLLSEEE
+545 GIEAEANVMLLAAEEE
-560 AEPTVY
+560 TEPTVY

-607 DALIAEVQEAID
+607 DALIADVKEAID
-619 GAAIVDS
+619 GAVIVDS

-677 EKEVAFVQAIID
+677 TKEVAFVQDIID
-689 SISSPIKYEQVGLI
+689 SISSPIKYEQTGLI

-727 LEAAET
+727 LEAAEAE
-733 DIENYKTLAA
+733 IENYKTLAA

-768 ARTVYEQL
+768 ARTAYEKL
-776 GPDGWK
+776 GSDGWK

-801 AMQDAVDEFLLTEL
+801 DMQDAVDEFLLTEL

-824 DYVATTEGDV
+824 DYVVTTEGDV

-874 IAVVVGEDAKVA
+874 IAVVVGEDAKVV
-886 AFNKGVDEF
+886 AFNKGVNEF
-895 VPNYDA
+895 VVTYDA
-901 STEALRTLL
+901 STAALRTLL

-932 DETTEDVNEAAPETT
+932 DEATADVNEAAPETT

-973 TVDGLTYEQYITEVT
+973 TVDELTYEQYITEVT

-996 IFEQSKALY
+996 IFAQSKALY

-1052 TRLNKSVATVETM
+1052 TRLNKSVASVETM
-1065 IDALSDTF
+1065 IDALNNTF
-1073 NYAEKDAITEAYDAY
+1073 NYAEKAAITEAYNAY

-1109 LYAAIATADAAVED
+1109 LYAAIATAEDAVVE
-1123 LKAQIEALPTP
+1123 LKAQIEALPTSDA
-1134 NEMRYNDHLTA
+1134 MVYGDLKD

-1158 AENGIDSTSIKTLVG
+1158 ADNGIDASSIKTLVG
-1173 AELCEKLAALEER
+1173 PELCEKLAALEER
-1186 VTKLTKTAQEIQAQI
+1186 VTKLTKTAQEIQDQI

-1217 ARAAYN
+1217 ARAAYD
-1223 AFVTD
+1223 AFETN

-1238 ANLVAA
+1238 TNLTNA
-1244 EKYIADCDEACAE
+1244 EQYISDCDEACAE

-1263 ENLPADAKDLK
+1263 DNLPADAKDLT
-1274 LEQVPNIATA
+1274 LEQAGKIA
-1284 DGMWAELDKDIQDN
+1284 GAEELYNKLDADIQAN
-1298 NEDVIAAKALIE
+1298 NGDVIAAKALID
-1310 ACKAQDAANKKAVED
+1310 ACKAQDEVNKKAVED
-1325 FVAGVEALPVT
+1325 FVAGVKDLGVT
-1336 EVTNEDGT
+1336 EEKDEEGA
-1344 SKNPKEWNV
+1344 SYDPKQWNT
-1353 DEIDI
+1353 DSIDI
-1358 TYEPTISEL
+1358 TDEQTVAEL
-1367 NDLLEELQNNGYV
+1367 NETLEALKANGYDKLPV
-1380 DLTKPETDPEEKYI
+1380 PETDPVEYYI

-1399 DKLAAATDKVNEITS
+1399 DMLAAATEKINSITS
-1414 KIQAILDKIEAIE
+1414 KIQAILTKIEAIE
-1427 KLDDTNTVV
+1427 KLDATNTVV

-1448 TEEFDV
+1448 TEEFDA
-1454 LTDAEKA
+1454 LTADEKT

-1479 EKAEAYITADAA
+1479 EKAGAYIAADEA

-1503 RNSVTDLRT
+1503 RKSVTDLRA

-1527 TASVSEA
+1527 TASVSNE
-1534 NLLAAEAKISE
+1534 NLLAAEAKIAE
-1545 FAKQLADAEA
+1545 FEAQLAAAEA

-1590 KDAYDKLNDVV
+1590 KGAYDKLNDVV

-1614 LNRVCAI
+1614 LNRVYAI
-1621 VNELD
+1621 VTELD
-1626 AAVGTEIANEITDAF
+1626 AAVGTEIANEITAAF
-1641 SPLYTKVTLDSKS
+1641 TPLYTKVTLDSKL
-1654 TIKNFFD
+1654 TIDKFFI
-1661 MIGEQMSETEL
+1661 MIGELEETE
-1672 PDESKAFRNGWGAY
+1672 EVKAFRNGWGAH
-1686 LQVGYPT
+1686 LKVDYPT
-1693 EYELLKKAQ
+1693 EYELLKKAL

-1726 SAEDVTYAMGETLN
+1726 NAEDVTYAMGETLN

-1753 SDREKIRALPEYET
+1753 SDREKIRALPEYEI

-1774 WQLRYLAAQ
+1774 WQLSYLAAQ
-1783 EVVAMIDEIT
+1783 EVVDMIDEIT
-1793 YPLDAEKVAAA
+1793 YPLDAEKVNAA

-1874 YVNYHELL
+1874 YVNYRELL

-1894 QQKIEDL
+1894 QQKIEAL

-1906 KLMSELANLQN
+1906 KLMSDLNNLQN

-1950 QAEEDDNTAVANKTT
+1950 RAEEDDNTAVANKTT

-1973 NLTEAEARIQ
+1973 TLTKAEENIQ

-2051 KFSDVYAAAVKAFAA
+2051 KFSEVYAEAVKAFAA

-2159 KTLIAYTVLGSLN
+2159 KTLIAYTVLGKLQK
-2172 MGAVDAVYTQANYE
+2172 GEVKAVYTKEGYE
-2186 STVTLNGSMVT
+2186 STVTMNGSMVT
-2197 FKSEHGAAAVS
+2197 FKSEHGGVAVG
-2208 IALNNN
+2208 IELTNN
-2214 GAAIV
+2214 GAAIT
-2219 DVPYMFVKYENLA
+2219 DVAYMFTKKVDLTA
-2232 VGSVPTYAFTAFEES
+2232 DAIPTYGFTAFEE
-2247 GCVIYPRY
+2247 GGYVVYPKY
-2255 SNAPITQETAT
+2255 TGAPITEETASD
-2266 AAQSRYYYISL
+2266 AQSRYYYISL

>member
-323 KALEAKIEANNA
+323 KALEAKIEANNK
-335 AVKAIVDTFIAA
+335 AVEEIVKTFIPAA
-347 DDVKYSDKATIVKS
+347 NVKYSDKATIVKS

-381 AVLTASEAVIVEM
+381 AILTASEAVIVEM

-412 DYSYEKYGELFE
+412 GYSYEKYGELFE

-460 FDKIQAIWLCPD
+460 YDKIQAIWLCPD

-607 DALIAEVQEAID
+607 DALIADVKEAID

-677 EKEVAFVQAIID
+677 EKEVAFVQDIID
-689 SISSPIKYEQVGLI
+689 SISTPIEYSQVGLI

-710 DMLSEANQAK
+710 DLLSEANQAK

-727 LEAAET
+727 LEAAEA

-743 EATAKIDAIP
+743 EATAKIDALP
-753 DPVTLDDAG
+753 TPVKVDEAG
-762 KQAVTD
+762 KAQILE
-768 ARTVYEQL
+768 AREAYEAL
-776 GPDGWK
+776 GNTGWK

-788 RLEKLMKAEQALE
+788 RLEKLMKAE
-801 AMQDAVDEFLLTEL
+801 DEFWSLREAVRDFFNNNTL

-845 TAYNALVEG
+845 TGYNNLVKD
-854 HDEIAEIAEV
+854 HDEIAANASVAEFK
-864 AQFKNDLDAL
+864 AQLDAL
-874 IAVVVGEDAKVA
+874 IAVVVAEDAKVV
-886 AFNKGVDEF
+886 AFNKAVDEF

-901 STEALRTLL
+901 STAALREQL
-910 ASIRANWKT
+910 AAIRANWKT
-919 VELIPGYVAAVED
+919 TELIPGYVAAVED

-1005 DVLAEYTTKN
+1005 DLLAEYTTKN

-1109 LYAAIATADAAVED
+1109 LYAAIATAEAAVEE

-1134 NEMRYNDHLTA
+1134 DDMLYSDLKA

-1152 YNAIVL
+1152 YNEIVL
-1158 AENGIDSTSIKTLVG
+1158 AENGIDATSIKTLVG

-1217 ARAAYN
+1217 ARAAYD

-1284 DGMWAELDKDIQDN
+1284 DGMWAELDADIQDN

-1310 ACKAQDAANKKAVED
+1310 ACKDQDAANKKAVED

-1344 SKNPKEWNV
+1344 SKDPKEWNV

-1380 DLTKPETDPEEKYI
+1380 DLTKPETEPEEKYI

-1436 DYANAEAIMTII
+1436 DYANAEAIMKII
-1448 TEEFDV
+1448 VEEFDK

-1479 EKAEAYITADAA
+1479 KKAEDYIAADAA

-1527 TASVSEA
+1527 TASVSEE
-1534 NLLAAEAKISE
+1534 NLLAAEAKIAE
-1545 FAKQLADAEA
+1545 FEAQLAAAEA

-1590 KDAYDKLNDVV
+1590 KDAYDELNDVV
-1601 GLQAAFDADLLAE
+1601 GLQAAFDADLVAE
-1614 LNRVCAI
+1614 LNRVYAI

-1626 AAVGTEIANEITDAF
+1626 AAVGTEIANEITAAF
-1641 SPLYTKVTLDSKS
+1641 TPLYTKVTLDSKP
-1654 TIKNFFD
+1654 TIDKFFI
-1661 MIGEQMSETEL
+1661 MIGELEETE
-1672 PDESKAFRNGWGAY
+1672 EVKAFRNGWGAH
-1686 LQVGYPT
+1686 LKVGYPT
-1693 EYELLKKAQ
+1693 EYELLNKAL

-1716 NMVHEATDGM
+1716 NMVHAATDGM
-1726 SAEDVTYAMGETLN
+1726 NAEDVTYAMGETLN

-1828 LGYLDELSEKF
+1828 LGYLDELEESY
-1839 ETPEAIQSFLDKI
+1839 ETPEAIENFLSNVDPEDWSSFA
-1852 TGEWNTFADVDYGT
+1852 TVDYGT
-1866 VKSFLDKV
+1866 IDNFLNKV
-1874 YVNYHELL
+1874 LVNFKNLS
-1882 TEEQRNEFTAAD
+1882 EEDQAKISPENQAKLEPLETAAN
-1894 QQKIEDL
+1894 
-1901 KVAGD
+1901 
-1906 KLMSELANLQN
+1906 KLMADLEEIRAKLAAVNP
-1917 LINAL
+1917 AE
-1922 DPTTVDL
+1922 VDL
-1929 SDAEPEDGAVY
+1929 SDATSETGSVY
-1940 LVKEALKAVE
+1940 LANEALKAVE
-1950 QAEEDDNTAVANKTT
+1950 PAEGDSDTAKANKAT
-1965 WKNQLNLD
+1965 WKKALYPELENLEKA
-1973 NLTEAEARIQ
+1973 NEKIAE
-1983 AIKDAMAEF
+1983 IKAAMAEF
-1992 IEEVEN
+1992 IEAVEN
-1998 LPAKEDLDFETAQDV
+1998 LPEKEKIDYDTADLVFNAEAQ
-2013 FTAEEHYNNL
+2013 YNNL
-2023 SDEAKQ
+2023 TPDAQADE
-2029 DPDVQEA
+2029 DVQNAKAKLDEYLDYIKEKGFTSFAEA
-2036 YEKLKDLLEEANKYE
+2036 YKK
-2051 KFSDVYAAAVKAFAA
+2051 AVDSFNTT
-2066 AYYNKTAGT
+2066 YYNKSETKL
-2075 EFTDLEAFYIETVT
+2075 DAFYLATVV
-2089 LPTDFSNLKVGGAT
+2089 LPDTFENLKVGGVTLADVEINVN
-2103 VGDETIRVSV
+2103 VGKGNLISGKAFTIDEN
-2113 GNNNFIEA
+2113 G
-2121 PAFRLNGKK
+2121 RLNI
-2130 LQLALPL
+2130 ALP
-2137 VGSSLINGELQISYT
+2137 VIATSLDNGRLEISYT
-2152 SAGETVT
+2152 AGGEVVT
-2159 KTLIAYTVLGSLN
+2159 KVLTAYSVTVGTTLSLTDSKVVNAVTGYESEVTQRGASVAFSTQHGSTGIGLAVSAN
-2172 MGAVDAVYTQANYE
+2172 GTELSDGICAFYKMGSIGSTEVTYGFVVNSADGVTIYPEYSADAVSADTVDA
-2186 STVTLNGSMVT
+2186 
-2197 FKSEHGAAAVS
+2197 K
-2208 IALNNN
+2208 
-2214 GAAIV
+2214 
-2219 DVPYMFVKYENLA
+2219 KYD
-2232 VGSVPTYAFTAFEES
+2232 
-2247 GCVIYPRY
+2247 IY
-2255 SNAPITQETAT
+2255 
-2266 AAQSRYYYISL
+2266 L
-2277 DGYGTLAVLLSYEYV
+2277 DGYGVITVTVSYTYYK
-2292 VKA
+2292 KA